1 MPKFKS
7 LSKFLLK
14 WFLSVLI
21 LAVVI
26 MPYGVAV
33 NAEEAQSQGEQPV
46 SSPDEGSMS
55 KDDCLKC
62 HGFKDIAITR
72 PNGSSKFFYV
82 NPDVFEKT
90 VHGNVS
96 CKDCHDIDEI
106 PHKPIDE
113 RNRVWCGKQCHLI
126 EPSQKETNTAF
137 SHGPIYNIFK
147 ESVHAKG
154 ECYTKDGQPVPDDE
168 YNTDA
173 PACKY
178 CHSNPVYNLREDGT
192 TAEVVFENVRR
203 CMACH
208 PGPMKADG
216 TPSNLFAYR
225 FYRHVTHRLQSS
237 TKRSPLGVVDLCASC
252 HDNKDLMKKHN
263 VKTNA
268 VETYKDTFHW
278 KAIKLG
284 HKKTAHCLS
293 CHTLPDHSV
302 HDIKK
307 SKNPL
312 AATYLHYKDKDKKEV
327 DWSKSN
333 RQKTCGYYEG
343 PVLSN
348 TKGGCHP
355 ISAAENNLELA
366 RYDVHMKVKL
376 AKGSYVEFIVL
387 ETFFWLTF
395 GTVSFLLVVI
405 TLELLRRIFPPK
417 RQH

>member
-1 MPKFKS
+1 MQISKS
-7 LSKFLLK
+7 LKRALMRGFVFIFL
-14 WFLSVLI
+14 FSVVMVPF
-21 LAVVI
+21 VVR
-26 MPYGVAV
+26 
-33 NAEEAQSQGEQPV
+33 AEDAPAASAGSQ
-46 SSPDEGSMS
+46 DEGDLS

-62 HGFKDIAITR
+62 HGYKDIAITR
-72 PNGSSKFFYV
+72 PEGSTKFFYV
-82 NPDVFEKT
+82 NPDVFERT

-96 CKDCHDIDEI
+96 CKDCHDIDQI
-106 PHKPIDE
+106 PHKPISE

-126 EPSQKETNTAF
+126 EPSQRDTNTPF
-137 SHGPIYNIFK
+137 SHGPIYSIFK
-147 ESVHAKG
+147 ESVHSRG
-154 ECYTKDGQPVPDDE
+154 ECYTKDGKPVEDE
-168 YNTDA
+168 DYNPDA

-178 CHSNPVYNLREDGT
+178 CHSNPVYNLREDGSV
-192 TAEVVFENVRR
+192 AEIVPENVRR

-237 TKRSPLGVVDLCASC
+237 TRRSPLGVVELCSSC
-252 HDNKDLMKKHN
+252 HANRELMVKHN
-263 VKTNA
+263 VRVDA

-307 SKNPL
+307 SNNPQ
-312 AATYLHYKDKDKKEV
+312 AATYISANKEGKV

-333 RQKTCGYYEG
+333 RQKTCGNYEG

-355 ISAAENNLELA
+355 ITEADGNLELA
-366 RYDVHMKVKL
+366 RYNVHMKPKL
-376 AKGSYVEFIVL
+376 AKGSYTEYITM
-387 ETFFWLTF
+387 ESFFWLTF
-395 GTVSFLLVVI
+395 GTVSFLMVI
-405 TLELLRRIFPPK
+405 IMLELLRRIFPPK
-417 RQH
+417 HH